1 MLLSL
6 DYLTS
11 LFYYIPKAALAA
23 VIITAVA
30 PLFDAKIVRTLWRVK
45 SMYFLTC
52 QHEVISCSPT
62 AFPKPHGLQ
71 LEAHIAGRWQCGALV
86 RAAWERGLP
95 SPSPPGTCQGA
106 PGDIGMASRDQCNSP
121 HCVHQSP
128 WLKDSLDQQVP

>member
-45 SMYFLTC
+45 SMYFLTR

-62 AFPKPHGLQ
+62 AFPKPR
-71 LEAHIAGRWQCGALV
+71 AGAGGSRSWEVAV
-86 RAAWERGLP
+86 RGPGQGRLGEGPPFRLPTWHLPGSAWGHWD
-95 SPSPPGTCQGA
+95 GQQG
-106 PGDIGMASRDQCNSP
+106 PM
-121 HCVHQSP
+121 
-128 WLKDSLDQQVP
+128 